1 MDVCLYL
8 LPPTGHGIK
17 RVDMETIKRIQVG
30 TMFLQAKNETCL
42 QDLVTVI
49 PCVAKA
55 DSFTKEELTELKQ
68 QV

>member
-1 MDVCLYL
+1 MK
-8 LPPTGHGIK
+8 I
-17 RVDMETIKRIQVG
+17 
-30 TMFLQAKNETCL
+30 FFQAKNYTCL

-68 QV
+68 QVYEIISFILFKIYHF